1 MQSLAGLA
9 SHIRDLSGAPKK
21 AHACVWMCELAWTH
35 IGRVSKVEELQMQAV
50 SMTNLGANPGALTPS
65 LSDTQKSLSLS
76 EPVSQSA
83 P

>member
-9 SHIRDLSGAPKK
+9 SHVRDLSGAPKK
-21 AHACVWMCELAWTH
+21 VHVCVWMCELAWTH
-35 IGRVSKVEELQMQAV
+35 IGRVSRVEELQIQTV
-50 SMTNLGANPGALTPS
+50 SMTNLGANLGGLTPS

-76 EPVSQSA
+76 ESVSQSA